1 MPTVTRAPTSDY
13 DIIGTWNGSAGTR
26 YTVIDDYPDSA
37 GTDELTVGTIA
48 GYLVCGFSS
57 PSIPAGSTINSI
69 TVDYYDYKNGVGV
82 AGLAAALSVGGTI
95 YNATY
100 HDPANATRTSRSD
113 VFTTNPA
120 TSTAWTVDDI
130 NGTGANPLQAF
141 GVRSN
146 DANPTI
152 TISSVQLTIDYTAPA
167 GQAKINPFLG
177 DPF

>member
-1 MPTVTRAPTSDY
+1 MATVSRAPTSDY
-13 DIIGTWNGSAGTR
+13 DVIGTWTGSAGTR
-26 YTVIDDYPDSA
+26 YTVIDDYPDSG

-57 PSIPAGSTINSI
+57 PSIPTGSTINSVTI
-69 TVDYYDYKNGVGV
+69 DYYDYKNGAGV
-82 AGLAAALSVGGTI
+82 AALAAALSVGGTI

-120 TSTAWTVDDI
+120 TSSAWTVNDV

-146 DANPTI
+146 DANPTV
-152 TISSVQLTIDYTAPA
+152 TISSIQLTVDYTAPT
-167 GQAKINPFLG
+167 GQNKSNTFMSFPF
-177 DPF
+177 